1 MQQSHVMRNFQIM
14 KKLKLLLHLSAYNTT
29 TTYVAS
35 FAIKLFQKTC
45 VSHYQL
51 IHSFKFFHSI
61 AASFFTLYSSFLH
74 RVNGKQFAE
83 ALQVFYSFQNTLLF
97 FLNGPF
103 PASFS
108 LFLSFQYTVDSKQ
121 MFNININFCR
131 WLDSNRRPLVSDAT
145 ALPTEPQPQPHS

>member
-83 ALQVFYSFQNTLLF
+83 ALQVFYSFQNTVKA
-97 FLNGPF
+97 GHG
-103 PASFS
+103 
-108 LFLSFQYTVDSKQ
+108 
-121 MFNININFCR
+121 
-131 WLDSNRRPLVSDAT
+131 
-145 ALPTEPQPQPHS
+145 AL